1 VTQPVLWT
9 AFETAG
15 VLPAWHQPVPWL
27 TPFENARLARFKVPK
42 RRDDWLLGRFTVKGL
57 IQKAVEAVLLR
68 TLTPDAFEIVAE
80 SSGAPFARLVSGER
94 LPLSISIS
102 HSHGTA
108 FCAVMPSP
116 LPGGTIGADLELI
129 EPRSERFV
137 RDFFTPA
144 ETAAWKESLPAEQAL
159 LANSIWSAKEAVLKA
174 LGLGLTV
181 DTRGVDI
188 HLSDEPADGPLRP
201 REGAWRR
208 FDAVCAA
215 GIDVDEIP
223 LSGLWSLRGRF
234 VVTLAARLPATPGK
248 DRHVSH

>member
-1 VTQPVLWT
+1 MAQTMLWT
-9 AFETAG
+9 AFEDAV
-15 VLPAWHQPVPWL
+15 VLPIRGAAVPWL
-27 TPFENARLARFKVPK
+27 SALENRHLARLKVPK

-57 IQKAVEAVLLR
+57 IQKAMEAVLDR
-68 TLTPDAFEIVAE
+68 TLTPDDFEIAAE

-102 HSHGTA
+102 HSHETA
-108 FCAVMPSP
+108 FCAVMPLP
-116 LPGGTIGADLELI
+116 PPGGTIGADVELL

-137 RDFFTPA
+137 HDFFTPTEA
-144 ETAAWKESLPAEQAL
+144 AAWEESLPAERAL
-159 LANSIWSAKEAVLKA
+159 LANAIWSAKEAVLKA
-174 LGLGLTV
+174 LELGLTV
-181 DTRGVDI
+181 DTRGVEI
-188 HLSDEPADGPLRP
+188 HLSDEMAGGPLRP

-223 LSGLWSLRGRF
+223 LSGFWSPRGRF
-234 VVTLAARLPATPGK
+234 VVTLAARLPETPGK

>member
-1 VTQPVLWT
+1 MTQPMLWT
-9 AFETAG
+9 AFEEAVVPSIRG
-15 VLPAWHQPVPWL
+15 VAVPWL
-27 TPFENARLARFKVPK
+27 SASENRHLAGLKVPK

-57 IQKAVEAVLLR
+57 IREAGEAVLLR
-68 TLTPDAFEIVAE
+68 TLTPDDFEIAAE
-80 SSGAPFARLVSGER
+80 SSGAPFARAVSGER

-108 FCAVMPSP
+108 FCAVMPLP
-116 LPGGTIGADLELI
+116 PPGGTIGADLELL

-137 RDFFTPA
+137 YDFFTPKEA
-144 ETAAWKESLPAEQAL
+144 AAWEGSLPAEQAL
-159 LANSIWSAKEAVLKA
+159 LANAIWSAKEAVLKA

-181 DTRGVDI
+181 DTRGVEI
-188 HLSDEPADGPLRP
+188 HLSFEPADRTLRP

-208 FDAVCAA
+208 FDVVCAT
-215 GIDVDEIP
+215 GLDVDEIP